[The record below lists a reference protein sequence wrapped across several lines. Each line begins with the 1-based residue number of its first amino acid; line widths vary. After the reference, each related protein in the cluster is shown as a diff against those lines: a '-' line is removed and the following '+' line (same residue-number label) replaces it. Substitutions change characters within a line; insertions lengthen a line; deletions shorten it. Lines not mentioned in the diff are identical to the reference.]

1 MGYADR
7 RTQLSVIDELKQAP
21 HLFSYEQCVSILE
34 RAYNTNINTGSYYS
48 AIITTN
54 SRHSFFLYA
63 YDINQVALNDNKA
76 KIYAERMS
84 FTSFHGPLPSVYSER
99 IGVSEWFKNHALS
112 DFMNIFINRLSTI
125 SYHVSVRRF
134 PSLQKVEAIDTN
146 IGRCL
151 NALAGSKYKQQLI
164 QYAQMMWNN
173 THSALGLRLM
183 ISQYFDVDVQVLQ
196 FDGSFSRFENETRL
210 GIQSSVLGR
219 NAALGDRY
227 FDYGNAIRILIGPLN
242 NEQMRNFET
251 KGRWYKELIDLID
264 CYLDDNIDYIIEFIP
279 QSVIPPTLGGCSLNG
294 SAWLEG
300 RRYESRLCIR
310 DVIE

>member
-7 RTQLSVIDELKQAP
+7 CTQLSVIDELKQAP

-34 RAYNTNINTGSYYS
+34 RAYNTNINIGSYYS
-48 AIITTN
+48 ALITTN

-63 YDINQVALNDNKA
+63 YDVNQVTLDDNKA
-76 KIYAERMS
+76 EIYAERMS
-84 FTSFHGPLPSVYSER
+84 FTSFHGPLPNVYSER

-125 SYHVSVRRF
+125 SYRISVRRF
-134 PSLQKVEAIDTN
+134 PSLQKVETMDTN

-173 THSALGLRLM
+173 THSAIGLRLM
-183 ISQYFDVDVQVLQ
+183 IAQYFDVDVQVLQ
-196 FDGSFSRFENETRL
+196 FDGSFSRFENETSL
-210 GIQSSVLGR
+210 GVQSSVLGQ
-219 NAALGDRY
+219 NAALGYRY

-242 NEQMRNFET
+242 NEEMRNFEV
-251 KGRWYKELIDLID
+251 KGCWYKELIDLID
-264 CYLDDNIDYIIEFIP
+264 GYLDNNIDYIIEFIP
-279 QSVIPPTLGGCSLNG
+279 QAIIPPTLGACSLSENT
-294 SAWLEG
+294 WLAG
-300 RRYESRLCIR
+300 RRYRNRLCIR
-310 DVIE
+310 NAVG